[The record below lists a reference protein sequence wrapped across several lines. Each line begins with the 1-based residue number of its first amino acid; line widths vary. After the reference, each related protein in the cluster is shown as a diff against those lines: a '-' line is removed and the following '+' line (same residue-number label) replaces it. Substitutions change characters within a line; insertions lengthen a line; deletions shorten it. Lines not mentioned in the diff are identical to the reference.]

1 MQGTDDEYGTLA
13 QVESIT
19 TKTKGSS
26 SAFILPHVKHTP
38 HKEAPDAVLQRS
50 AEFINQVL

>member
-38 HKEAPDAVLQRS
+38 HKEAPDAVLQHS
-50 AEFINQVL
+50 AEFIKQIV